1 LIKPHGWYN
10 PGTEAPGSPLTTPRD
25 GAGHRWADPSKWGPP
40 LRARKRSIFPYHGW
54 YASPMP
60 YTFPG
65 AVLRANEW
73 RAFALCA
80 DVDPE
85 IFFPAGD
92 PGRYDP
98 RSARALDIC
107 ADCPVIDQCRTW
119 ALDSGLEHGIA
130 GGMTAPERR
139 YVLGRRADMRAALD
153 VEEGA
158 EPAPRADAP
167 GPDQPLRPARGATV
181 RARGIAM
188 LIEGELISEIALELD
203 VAPRTVERWAARPEV
218 RARRVI
224 RPQTLNVLSRREAAR
239 CGARRV
245 S

>member
-1 LIKPHGWYN
+1 
-10 PGTEAPGSPLTTPRD
+10 
-25 GAGHRWADPSKWGPP
+25 
-40 LRARKRSIFPYHGW
+40 
-54 YASPMP
+54 MP

-65 AVLRANEW
+65 AVLRAHEW

-92 PGRYDP
+92 PPSPYDA
-98 RSARALDIC
+98 RNVRALDIC
-107 ADCPVIDQCRTW
+107 ADCPVIAECREW

-130 GGMTAPERR
+130 GGLTAPERR
-139 YVLGRRADMRAALD
+139 ILLGRRADMRAALD
-153 VEEGA
+153 VEGGA

-167 GPDQPLRPARGATV
+167 GPDQPLRPARGASV

-188 LIEGELISEIALELD
+188 LIEGEPIAEIAIELE
-203 VAPRTVERWAARPEV
+203 VNPRTVERWATRPEV
-218 RARRVI
+218 RGRRVV